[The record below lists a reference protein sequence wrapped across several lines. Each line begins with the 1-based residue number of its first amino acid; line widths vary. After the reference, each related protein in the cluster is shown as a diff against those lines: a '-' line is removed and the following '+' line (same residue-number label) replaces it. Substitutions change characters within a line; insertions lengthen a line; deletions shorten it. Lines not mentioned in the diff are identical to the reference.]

1 MAKKI
6 DHFQKGN
13 DSHRKHLNEL
23 VDAINDLE
31 SRLAAV
37 EAWPEVTVVVHN
49 SENTRL
55 VRAKVKSLIIT
66 EDLGEIDC
74 DCICSGGEQ
83 GDA

>member
-1 MAKKI
+1 MAKNIEQFKG
-6 DHFQKGN
+6 GN
-13 DSHRKHLNEL
+13 DKQRKKLNEM
-23 VDAINDLE
+23 VDAINDHAKRIE
-31 SRLAAV
+31 AI

-49 SENTRL
+49 SDNTRL
-55 VRAKVKSLIIT
+55 VRAKVKSLIIA